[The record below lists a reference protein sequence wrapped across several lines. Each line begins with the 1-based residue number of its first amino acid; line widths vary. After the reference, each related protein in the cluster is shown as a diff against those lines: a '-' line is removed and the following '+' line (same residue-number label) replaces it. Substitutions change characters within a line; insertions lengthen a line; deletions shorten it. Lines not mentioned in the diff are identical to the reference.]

1 MRPPAKQLA
10 LDIKEKPGREESSL
24 QSGEAA
30 SVAVAMETQKAAG
43 GWFMWRAAPVASD
56 PPPPNM
62 DAAWK
67 QITRSHDTG
76 GRRSSGRSDR

>member
-1 MRPPAKQLA
+1 MRPQAKQLA

-24 QSGEAA
+24 ESGEAA
-30 SVAVAMETQKAAG
+30 SVAVAMETQKAVG
-43 GWFMWRAAPVASD
+43 GWFMWRAAPVAND
-56 PPPPNM
+56 PPNM

-67 QITRSHDTG
+67 QSTRSHDTG